1 MDCTQAGLEDFAY
14 MDGVVDVDDLKEQI
28 VMTGDEVG
36 SQPPSHDSMSI
47 KLEMFFSGGIDEIHL
62 G

>member
-1 MDCTQAGLEDFAY
+1 

>member
-36 SQPPSHDSMSI
+36 SQPPSHDSMSNWRC
-47 KLEMFFSGGIDEIHL
+47 FFSGGIDEIHL